1 MSRKRES
8 RTMTEMAVSTAGFMI
23 DARDAYGF
31 VGIWVI
37 VVLIYGLWR
46 SRGDAPQD
54 PIRPSGPGV
63 E

>member
-1 MSRKRES
+1 
-8 RTMTEMAVSTAGFMI
+8 MTEIAASATGWMI
-23 DARDAYGF
+23 DTRDAWWFLGLWMALALF
-31 VGIWVI
+31 
-37 VVLIYGLWR
+37 YGLWR

>member
-1 MSRKRES
+1 
-8 RTMTEMAVSTAGFMI
+8 MTDLAVLTAGWMI
-23 DARDAYGF
+23 DVRDAWWF
-31 VGIWVI
+31 LGIWAA

-46 SRGDAPQD
+46 SRDDAPQD

>member
-1 MSRKRES
+1 MTHGAES
-8 RTMTEMAVSTAGFMI
+8 AAGWFLG
-23 DARDAYGF
+23 AKEAWWF
-31 VGIWVI
+31 LWIWLA
-37 VVLIYGLWR
+37 VVLIHGLWR